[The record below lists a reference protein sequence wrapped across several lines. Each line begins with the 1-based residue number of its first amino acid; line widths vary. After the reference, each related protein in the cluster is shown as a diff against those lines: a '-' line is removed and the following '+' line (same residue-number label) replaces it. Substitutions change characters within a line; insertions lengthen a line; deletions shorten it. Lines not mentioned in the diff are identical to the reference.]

1 MGWVLFH
8 INERGTPHKLRWYKT
23 HKGAKIGRGAAN
35 RNAGGFAYDILEESV
50 FDASFNKKTTVKSLM
65 TGKDVVINEQD
76 RGGPCDP
83 STERFWS
90 M

>member
-1 MGWVLFH
+1 MGYILFH
-8 INERGTPHKLRWYKT
+8 VGTYRRIKWYRTER
-23 HKGAKIGRGAAN
+23 GAKIGRAASN
-35 RNAGGFAYDILEESV
+35 RNAGGFVYDILEESV
-50 FDASFNKKTTVKSLM
+50 FDTSFNKKTTVKSLM

-83 STERFWS
+83 STERYWS